1 MSDLSPDMTGKLE
14 RLLPRLASD
23 ILRDAIEARRDA
35 MAARAVLDREADM
48 RAALVAKL
56 GGGDD

>member
-1 MSDLSPDMTGKLE
+1 M
-14 RLLPRLASD
+14 LAG
-23 ILRDAIEARRDA
+23 ILRDAIEARRN
-35 MAARAVLDREADM
+35 AATAQLVLDRESDM